1 MTTTVVPHGDRGFAW
16 SGDLLRIA
24 PADAE
29 AGLAEA
35 AGETVTL
42 AFHGYLECGEG
53 TVLSGPAAAER
64 LIAAFLD
71 RGETFLDQVDGGYS
85 LVLADRR
92 TGRTYAAR
100 DAGGLGSLFFA
111 RAADRTAVGT
121 EPAEVAS
128 AAGADR
134 PSLPG
139 FAQYLL
145 LNYPLADSW
154 FLDGVRPVPAGALH
168 LLGPGGPR
176 RLRGTRGFPGRGDE
190 DLPPPRTGELAAALA
205 AASSTLGGDAFAV
218 HLSGGVDTSLIVH
231 ALPRSRNLRTY
242 TAFYRNDDADRAW
255 AAEVAREIG
264 ADHREFRIPADES
277 FLDVVDDL
285 AGALGAPVMAIGV
298 PTFWYLGRA
307 AAEGGSPVVLSG
319 VAADHPLVGWNRIDR
334 VGAVTGD
341 PRDLA
346 ARCAV
351 HVPPEVLAPYL
362 ADADLRIAAAEVPE
376 RVRELMPH
384 GAPPARSIE
393 RFHAEHFLPE
403 HLRSASVAHGGHGVR
418 VRHPFLSPSV
428 SGLGFRAA
436 GSREEALGKRYLRRE
451 LHALGCWAAVRAG
464 KQQQALSFT
473 GFRALARDRL
483 LDRLAGGAGLFG
495 LDTARLARL
504 AASDEPADPR
514 ELRLLWLAY
523 SYLCWQERQRRAVAV
538 NRVLL
543 PRPQGAS

>member
-1 MTTTVVPHGDRGFAW
+1 MITTVVSRGDRGFAW
-16 SGDLLRIA
+16 TGDRLEIA
-24 PADAE
+24 STDAE
-29 AGLAEA
+29 TGLAEA
-35 AGETVTL
+35 AGKTITL
-42 AFHGYLECGEG
+42 AFHGYLECGGG

-64 LIAAFLD
+64 LAAAFLD
-71 RGETFLDQVDGGYS
+71 RGETFLDQVVGGYS
-85 LVLADRR
+85 LLLADRR
-92 TGRTYAAR
+92 TGRTYVAR
-100 DAGGLGSLFFA
+100 DAGGLGSLFVA
-111 RAADRTAVGT
+111 READRTAVGT

-145 LNYPLADSW
+145 LNYTLADSW
-154 FLDGVRPVPAGALH
+154 FLDGVRPVPAGALY
-168 LLGPGGPR
+168 LIDAGELR
-176 RLRGTRGFPGRGDE
+176 RLRGTPGFPGRGDE
-190 DLPPPRTGELAAALA
+190 NLPPPRTGELAAALA
-205 AASSTLGGDAFAV
+205 AASSALGGDSVAV

-231 ALPRSRNLRTY
+231 ALPRARKVRTY
-242 TAFYRNDDADRAW
+242 TAFYQDDDADRAW

-277 FLDVVDDL
+277 FLDVVESL
-285 AGALGAPVMAIGV
+285 VGALGAPVMAIGV

-307 AAEGGSPVVLSG
+307 AAAAGSPVVLSG

-334 VGAVTGD
+334 MGAAAAD

-346 ARCAV
+346 ARCTV

-362 ADADLRIAAAEVPE
+362 ADAGLRAAVAEVSE
-376 RVRELMPH
+376 RLRELMPH
-384 GAPPARSIE
+384 GDPPARSIE

-436 GSREEALGKRYLRRE
+436 RSREEALGKRYLRRE
-451 LHALGCWAAVRAG
+451 LHALGCWAAIRAG

-483 LDRLAGGAGLFG
+483 LDRLAAGPGLFG
-495 LDTARLARL
+495 LDTARLSRL

-523 SYLCWQERQRRAVAV
+523 SYLCWQERQRG
-538 NRVLL
+538 RVPAL
-543 PRPQGAS
+543 RR